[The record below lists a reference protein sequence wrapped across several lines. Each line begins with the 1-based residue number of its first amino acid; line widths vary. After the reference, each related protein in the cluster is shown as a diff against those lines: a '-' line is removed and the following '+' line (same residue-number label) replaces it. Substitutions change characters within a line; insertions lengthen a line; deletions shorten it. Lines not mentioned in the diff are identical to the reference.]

1 MQLILVNLLQHPDA
15 ASSSPTARPWGRD
28 ENCCW
33 CRGGHSTLTVATEL
47 VVSVKTTTL
56 ITVLRAASGT
66 TNILPVYVREEKW
79 AIVHRVVYGKG
90 SKIECAIVL
99 CTRPLEIEVCERN
112 VLSGSR
118 VRSTLTH
125 PRSETS
131 VLIDLMTKSAKK
143 LVVQGWSGLP
153 KNWIAWY

>member
-1 MQLILVNLLQHPDA
+1 M
-15 ASSSPTARPWGRD
+15 
-28 ENCCW
+28 
-33 CRGGHSTLTVATEL
+33 ATEL
-47 VVSVKTTTL
+47 VVSTKTTTV
-56 ITVLRAASGT
+56 ITVLLSAA
-66 TNILPVYVREEKW
+66 TNILFVYVREEEW

-112 VLSGSR
+112 VVSGSR

-125 PRSETS
+125 PRSQAS

-143 LVVQGWSGLP
+143 LVVQLP
-153 KNWIAWY
+153 ATVELGFCSASIHDVSFDSLFTALELAR